1 MSVVNA
7 MTVDVEDYFHASAFD
22 RVVSRAS
29 WPGRDSRVVRNT
41 EVLLECFEHAGVR
54 GTFFVLGWVA
64 ERFPQLVRDIA
75 ASGHEIASHGFHH
88 QLIYTLTLDQFR
100 DDVRRA
106 KAVIEDAAGCAV
118 RGYRAPSF
126 SIVHPSLWALDV
138 LIEEG
143 YAYDASIFPIH
154 HDRYGI
160 PDAPRLPHVIDRC
173 RRKLPRSGP
182 AGSRRIVEVPA
193 STVRI
198 GGRNFPIAGGG
209 YFRLLPY
216 AWTAWGINR
225 ANSEGQPVVFYIHP
239 WEIDP
244 EQPRLPVGRLTTWR
258 HYGGLRK
265 TLDRLEMLC
274 DDFGFDTVASV
285 LEAGAVPGSTR
296 TAEGTESPER
306 AVGLNHAGGMAHAK

>member
-1 MSVVNA
+1 MPVVNA

-22 RVVSRAS
+22 RVVSRPS
-29 WPGRDSRVVRNT
+29 WAERESRVVRNT
-41 EVLLECFEHAGVR
+41 EILLECFDRANVQA
-54 GTFFVLGWVA
+54 TFFVLGWVA

-75 ASGHEIASHGFHH
+75 ASGHEVASHGFNH
-88 QLIYTLTLDQFR
+88 QLIYTLTVDQFR
-100 DDVRRA
+100 EDVRRA
-106 KAVIEDAAGCAV
+106 KATIEDAAGRAV

-126 SIVHPSLWALDV
+126 SIVQPSLWALDV

-143 YAYDASIFPIH
+143 YSYDASIFPIH

-173 RRKLPRSGP
+173 RRKAPRSGV
-182 AGSRRIVEVPA
+182 AGTRRIVEVPA

-198 GGRNFPIAGGG
+198 GQRNFPIAGGG

-216 AWTAWGINR
+216 EWTHWGITR
-225 ANSEGQPVVFYIHP
+225 ANRDGQAVIFYIHP

-244 EQPRLPVGRLTTWR
+244 AQPRLPVGRLTAWR
-258 HYGGLRK
+258 HYTGLAK

-274 DDFGFDTVASV
+274 NDFAFDTVKAM
-285 LEAGAVPGSTR
+285 LA
-296 TAEGTESPER
+296 TEPTVDAPALAR
-306 AVGLNHAGGMAHAK
+306 LAHAE